1 MSQEFKMLKR
11 DELIDIFYQVFI
23 EEYQVSSSY
32 LKDDSSIATLESNYE
47 GIYDRWIAAV
57 FNGMGMEYLDYDNAE
72 SKFEHLDNQSITIS
86 QLITNTEENSQFK
99 NSFREE
105 LITRIGDDASV
116 DFFIKNLSYLVE
128 RINGWG

>member
-1 MSQEFKMLKR
+1 
-11 DELIDIFYQVFI
+11 
-23 EEYQVSSSY
+23 
-32 LKDDSSIATLESNYE
+32 
-47 GIYDRWIAAV
+47 
-57 FNGMGMEYLDYDNAE
+57 MGMEYLDYDNAE

-116 DFFIKNLSYLVE
+116 DFFIKNLSYLLE
-128 RINGWG
+128 RIDGWG

>member
-1 MSQEFKMLKR
+1 MSKEFKMSQR

-23 EEYQVSSSY
+23 EEWQVSSSY
-32 LKDDSSIATLESNYE
+32 LKDDSEIATLESNYE
-47 GIYDRWIAAV
+47 GIYDRWIAQV
-57 FNGMGMEYLDYDNAE
+57 FDGMGMDYLDYDNAE

-86 QLITNTEENSQFK
+86 QLITNAEENSQFK

-116 DFFIKNLSYLVE
+116 DFFIKNLSYLLE
-128 RINGWG
+128 RLGGWG

>member
-1 MSQEFKMLKR
+1 MSQEFKMLQR
-11 DELIDIFYQVFI
+11 DALIDIFYQVFI

-32 LKDDSSIATLESNYE
+32 LKDDSEIATLESNYE

-105 LITRIGDDASV
+105 LITSIAV
-116 DFFIKNLSYLVE
+116 SYTHLTLPTTPYV
-128 RINGWG
+128 